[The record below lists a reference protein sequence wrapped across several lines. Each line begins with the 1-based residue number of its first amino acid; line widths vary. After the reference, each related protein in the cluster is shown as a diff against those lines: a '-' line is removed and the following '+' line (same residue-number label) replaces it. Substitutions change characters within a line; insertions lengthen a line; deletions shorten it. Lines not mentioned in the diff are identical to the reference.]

1 MEKNRQYLLAGLV
14 VVLVILVVAGG
25 VFAYNQIN
33 EDDDESMTCTYNGI
47 EYTEGENF
55 VAESDDN
62 CSEYR
67 CASGKVVCIN
77 DKVDENDDASD
88 TDDSMNDET
97 ASDSA
102 KMSTYTL
109 TQTMLDGSEGY
120 DVFRVS
126 LDLASGM
133 TATLSDDGSKL
144 MVKSTD
150 LDMMIYTSPEG
161 NGYTYEDS
169 VPSNTQVTASG
180 MNKELYRV
188 QDQTLGY
195 YYTDDFMIS
204 GTTKCDGWT
213 SANPIEACASPNI
226 TFTNSIG
233 GTENLYISC
242 EEGVTMCDS
251 MVKQMNVTVLK

>member
-1 MEKNRQYLLAGLV
+1 MEKNQQYLLAGLA

-25 VFAYNQIN
+25 VFAYNKMN
-33 EDDDESMTCTYNGI
+33 EDDDEIAKACTYNGI
-47 EYTEGENF
+47 EYSDGDLFTGT
-55 VAESDDN
+55 SDDTCLQYKCEN
-62 CSEYR
+62 GNAVCSTYTED
-67 CASGKVVCIN
+67 AN
-77 DKVDENDDASD
+77 DTN
-88 TDDSMNDET
+88 DSMNDDT
-97 ASDSA
+97 PSDSA

-120 DVFRVS
+120 DVFKIS
-126 LDLASGM
+126 FDLETGTTAS
-133 TATLSDDGSKL
+133 LSDNGSQI
-144 MVKSTD
+144 MVQATGQSMT
-150 LDMMIYTSPEG
+150 IYTSPEG

-169 VPSNTQVTASG
+169 IPDNTQITATG

-213 SANPIEACASPNI
+213 SENPIEACASPNI
-226 TFTNSIG
+226 TFTNSTG
-233 GTENLYISC
+233 GTEKLYISC

-251 MVKQMNVTVLK
+251 MVKQMKVTVLK